1 MKRTTATNRVG
12 RTVAATFA
20 LAMLAGCTAAERG
33 VATGS
38 LIGAGIGAIAGDGRG
53 AVIGAGAGAI
63 AGGVIAQETCRK
75 RNRYR
80 YYKRR
85 CR

>member
-1 MKRTTATNRVG
+1 MKRTI
-12 RTVAATFA
+12 AAT
-20 LAMLAGCTAAERG
+20 LGLLVLAGCTAAERG
-33 VATGS
+33 AATGAGVGA
-38 LIGAGIGAIAGDGRG
+38 IIGGIVGDGKGAAVGAGLGAIS
-53 AVIGAGAGAI
+53 
-63 AGGVIAQETCRK
+63 GGVIAQETCRK